1 MTTAAIVRQ
10 RDKKSQPDNRLNY
23 IAAAVYCVLLCH
35 LFFSWLF
42 FCLLRKNRR
51 LDIKKS
57 QLIRHS
63 QISHLGLLRLSRYCC
78 ICSSER
84 HKW

>member
-42 FCLLRKNRR
+42 FCLLRKNG
-51 LDIKKS
+51 D
-57 QLIRHS
+57 
-63 QISHLGLLRLSRYCC
+63 
-78 ICSSER
+78 
-84 HKW
+84 